1 MKTLLIT
8 MTLLFAGGFATITRA
23 QAPVEGAIDAVDVVR
38 ATATVEKLDV
48 EKRKV
53 TLRLEDGSSKTM
65 KVDKRVRNLD
75 QVKVGD
81 HLKLAYAEEIAIM
94 VSNNGE
100 QPQASGAAQISVAPK
115 GTKPAAVIVDTVSVT
130 GQILA
135 VDAANH
141 RVTLRDVDGKE
152 KKVKVSKKIQNLDRL
167 QAGQSVTVLI
177 TEALAVEV
185 VK

>member
-1 MKTLLIT
+1 MKTLLMT
-8 MTLLFAGGFATITRA
+8 MTVLLATGFATLTRA
-23 QAPVEGAIDAVDVVR
+23 QEPVEGAIDAVDVVR

-53 TLRLEDGSSKTM
+53 TLRFDDGSSKTM

-94 VSNNGE
+94 VSNTGE
-100 QPQASGAAQISVAPK
+100 PQASGAARISVAPK
-115 GTKPAAVIVDTVSVT
+115 GAKPAAVIVDTVSVT

-141 RVTLRDVDGKE
+141 RVTLRNVDGKE
-152 KKVKVSKKIQNLDRL
+152 RNVKVSEKVQNLDRL